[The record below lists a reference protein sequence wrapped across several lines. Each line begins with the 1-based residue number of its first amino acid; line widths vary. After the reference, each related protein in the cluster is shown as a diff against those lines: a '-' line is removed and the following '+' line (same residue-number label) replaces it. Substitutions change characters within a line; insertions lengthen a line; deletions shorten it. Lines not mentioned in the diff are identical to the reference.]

1 MPDIQGDAN
10 ESTVLTTE
18 AFRHLPR
25 AVALEDT
32 VESVPSEVSPGPA
45 DGRNAFIEEA
55 VQAGG

>member
-1 MPDIQGDAN
+1 MPGIHDDAN
-10 ESTVLTTE
+10 ESKVPTPD

-32 VESVPSEVSPGPA
+32 VESVPSDVPFRPTDE
-45 DGRNAFIEEA
+45 RNAFIEAA